1 MLAQSRSRAA
11 NLSYDCAP
19 MDAWWLV
26 LAGYWGV
33 SFGLLGQMY
42 AEAERADP
50 QPGDWLTMLTVGPLV
65 LAWICA
71 SRLMRKRR

>member
-1 MLAQSRSRAA
+1 LRAVA
-11 NLSYDCAP
+11 DP
-19 MDAWWLV
+19 WWLA

-33 SFGLLGQMY
+33 SFGLIGSQY

-50 QPGDWLTMLTVGPLV
+50 QPSDWLTMLTIGPLI

-71 SRLMRKRR
+71 SRFMRKRP